1 MILPKS
7 SRGAFA
13 LIALIAAAVVAAG
26 LLVGELMRI
35 NPCPLCIFQRLLY
48 LLIAFW
54 ALCGTVAPGA
64 RRVWGV
70 LIAATALAGIA
81 TAGYQSWMQLYPA
94 LAVECGYGEMNPV
107 ERLVDWLGMQWP
119 ALFMAT
125 GFCTSKESILGLSL
139 ANWSIPCF
147 IAFLFAG
154 VWVARSRRFQ
164 RFRFR

>member
-1 MILPKS
+1 
-7 SRGAFA
+7 
-13 LIALIAAAVVAAG
+13 
-26 LLVGELMRI
+26 
-35 NPCPLCIFQRLLY
+35 
-48 LLIAFW
+48 
-54 ALCGTVAPGA
+54 
-64 RRVWGV
+64 V

-147 IAFLFAG
+147 TAFLLAG